1 MPRCNTVFWCIVM
14 SIMGFEN
21 LGETSIETEP
31 LQNKPEEEID
41 LSRRNFLKGLG
52 AIALSSL
59 IAQPQESFAGN
70 TTRET
75 SGKENQLVNYEN
87 PNEQILSQEYKK
99 GVELFRQKALNEKEE
114 YAGFYV
120 EKEGNGTWQS
130 ARHKEGLA
138 TINYDSVEEAL
149 KGKPNILYIFH
160 THTTDGI
167 YETDVDRKKDVRE
180 GRENPVGMPP
190 SVLDIG
196 TAIDMHDQLLRDY
209 KGTIKIKEKVIDEAG
224 VWTYS
229 FDEKHPCIEEIR
241 ELKKFI
247 KKTVSGL
254 SENLSVKA
262 YIDKNPVTKDSDPR
276 IANMDIFDNVSSFD
290 LEAREALSLIS
301 KKIGS
306 LGKIIHEVQRNEF
319 MYRALVK
326 ERRQPSPQKIA
337 DLYKEMGVNLTF
349 EPHEA
354 ILLAGK

>member
-1 MPRCNTVFWCIVM
+1 MPRYNTVFWCIVM

-31 LQNKPEEEID
+31 LQNEQQEEEID

-59 IAQPQESFAGN
+59 IAQPQESSAGN

-75 SGKENQLVNYEN
+75 PGKENLLVNHEN
-87 PNEQILSQEYKK
+87 PNEQILSPEYKK
-99 GVELFRQKALNEKEE
+99 GVDFFRQKALNEKEE

-149 KGKPNILYIFH
+149 KEKPNLLYIFH

-167 YETDVDRKKDVRE
+167 YETDVDRKKGVRE
-180 GRENPVGMPP
+180 GKENPVGMPP

-209 KGTIKIKEKVIDEAG
+209 KGTIKIKEKVIDVVAELEETAKREEVKVLEKYINYWNPIKFVTQNEVEAI
-224 VWTYS
+224 VS
-229 FDEKHPCIEEIR
+229 EILKRNSEKGQ
-241 ELKKFI
+241 
-247 KKTVSGL
+247 KTVGP
-254 SENLSVKA
+254 NK
-262 YIDKNPVTKDSDPR
+262 
-276 IANMDIFDNVSSFD
+276 
-290 LEAREALSLIS
+290 
-301 KKIGS
+301 
-306 LGKIIHEVQRNEF
+306 
-319 MYRALVK
+319 
-326 ERRQPSPQKIA
+326 
-337 DLYKEMGVNLTF
+337 
-349 EPHEA
+349 
-354 ILLAGK
+354 